1 MAKPKNFSKIN
12 DEKFRIYDAEF
23 RIELDFGNEN
33 NVWVFE
39 QQPNIVLGNYCLH
52 FRINW
57 NEFKIDMRKCIL
69 GEGDMGEDIFKG
81 APIEKINY
89 QTKDTFL
96 NLISAYIDKAHSV
109 GEFSK
114 KKLT

>member
-12 DEKFRIYDAEF
+12 DEIFRIDNTEF
-23 RIELDFGNEN
+23 RIELDIMNEN

-39 QQPNIVLGNYCLH
+39 TPMHLSALMLGNHCVH

-69 GEGDMGEDIFKG
+69 GEGDQGEDIFKG

-109 GEFSK
+109 GKFSK
-114 KKLT
+114 